1 MAALD
6 GDLTG
11 ARRRFHS
18 AVARLEMLEVYPAA
32 WMVADCAAEIAD
44 HDEGVWKVVNR
55 FAGHSAVH
63 DYVPLAAR
71 FTALR
76 DLADRPSAGR
86 SSGPFTRMHLTDI
99 LLDSQEVIRVPL
111 TD

>member
-1 MAALD
+1 MAAID
-6 GDLTG
+6 GDIAG

-32 WMVADCAAEIAD
+32 WMVADCAAELAEQD
-44 HDEGVWKVVNR
+44 AGVWKVVHR
-55 FAGHSAVH
+55 FAAHPAVQ

-76 DLADRPSAGR
+76 DLADRPSGGR
-86 SSGPFTRMHLTDI
+86 SSGPF
-99 LLDSQEVIRVPL
+99 PL
-111 TD
+111 MSKIDTHTATEFGIVSS